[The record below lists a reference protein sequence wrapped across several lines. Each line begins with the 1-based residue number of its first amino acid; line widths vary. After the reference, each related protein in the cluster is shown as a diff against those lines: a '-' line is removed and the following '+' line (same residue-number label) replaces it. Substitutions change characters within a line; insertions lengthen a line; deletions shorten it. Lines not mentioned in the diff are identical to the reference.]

1 MRGSQGAQ
9 MFNFR
14 RSLFVARSEG
24 GGKLVARHMAGAEPL
39 EGQRH
44 FRLYSG
50 KGNRRMSENVL
61 VISNADIGD
70 ETFGS
75 DKGCWNVT
83 RAMRDC
89 VAGKHKIYE
98 VTVSDIYEANAAVE
112 VDEEKVSSMVADPK
126 RLMPDKVQFVKGKGY
141 EALKSFF
148 PAMSGGG
155 NGKALAANKG
165 KKPSTAKPQAE
176 QVEA

>member
-1 MRGSQGAQ
+1 
-9 MFNFR
+9 
-14 RSLFVARSEG
+14 
-24 GGKLVARHMAGAEPL
+24 
-39 EGQRH
+39 
-44 FRLYSG
+44 
-50 KGNRRMSENVL
+50 MSENVL

-126 RLMPDKVQFVKGKGY
+126 RLMRAPPIISIMEDGRAWLIEGHHRVRALHRLGIATCGSY
-141 EALKSFF
+141 IIEEEASKPYRVYF
-148 PAMSGGG
+148 
-155 NGKALAANKG
+155 NGKR
-165 KKPSTAKPQAE
+165 
-176 QVEA
+176 VEPWRK